1 MVMVVVQ
8 MGEGSGYWGKEMVVI
23 IRRRRRRRLMLRET
37 SEEEPG
43 KGHFSRTRR
52 QGKQRME

>member
-8 MGEGSGYWGKEMVVI
+8 MGGEGSGYWGKEMVVI
-23 IRRRRRRRLMLRET
+23 IRRRRLMLRET

-52 QGKQRME
+52 QGEQRME